1 MKRFLNF
8 IIGKLF
14 RVPPVNLDNTYP
26 PVICG
31 EISAPV
37 ETLQARITI
46 DPLNYDRDL
55 ESCKREIV
63 HLLAEELIPFIDF
76 EVVEGLD
83 GIWDPYR
90 IKTYH
95 SRTIYG
101 TLKVVKG
108 LKV

>member
-26 PVICG
+26 PVIYG
-31 EISAPV
+31 EISANV
-37 ETLQARITI
+37 ETLRARITI
-46 DPLNYDRDL
+46 DPLDRDREL
-55 ESCKREIV
+55 ESHKREIAW
-63 HLLAEELIPFIDF
+63 LLAEELIPFIDF

-83 GIWDPYR
+83 GVYDPYR
-90 IKTYH
+90 CKTYH

-101 TLKVVKG
+101 TLKVIRER
-108 LKV
+108 